1 MKSRRLLL
9 LLVAL
14 SPAVCFAEPSVT
26 EESPSSS
33 ASSAPTQTY
42 TVQVGLADHKFQPDT
57 VQAGIGDIV
66 EFRFYPANHSVVRA
80 KYGLPCVP
88 YEMTGSQRTGF
99 FSGFKPVDKVLDDA
113 RFLATS
119 TYKITDPIR
128 RPQITPSESTIL
140 LQSSSTALL
149 QGPVSATAW
158 SAPSILTPAPPSLS
172 SNNLQETARICLTPA
187 NHFH

>member
-57 VQAGIGDIV
+57 VQAGIGDVSSAAVFQTINASDAMLKV
-66 EFRFYPANHSVVRA
+66 TDCGVSLLSR
-80 KYGLPCVP
+80 K
-88 YEMTGSQRTGF
+88 SQR
-99 FSGFKPVDKVLDDA
+99 
-113 RFLATS
+113 
-119 TYKITDPIR
+119 
-128 RPQITPSESTIL
+128 RPS
-140 LQSSSTALL
+140 
-149 QGPVSATAW
+149 
-158 SAPSILTPAPPSLS
+158 
-172 SNNLQETARICLTPA
+172 
-187 NHFH
+187 